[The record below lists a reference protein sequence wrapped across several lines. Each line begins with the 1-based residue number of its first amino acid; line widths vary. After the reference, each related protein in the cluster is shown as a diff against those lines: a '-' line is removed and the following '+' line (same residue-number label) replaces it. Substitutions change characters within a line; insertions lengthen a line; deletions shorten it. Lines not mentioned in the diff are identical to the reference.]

1 MERRYERPVLREVG
15 SARKLTRQQY
25 NKIGTSVDIYTALT
39 NGAVIG
45 SLVEVS
51 P

>member
-1 MERRYERPVLREVG
+1 MKSQYERPVLREVG
-15 SARKLTRQQY
+15 SARALTRQQY
-25 NKIGTSVDIYTALT
+25 NKIGNANDIYTALT

-45 SLVEVS
+45 SLVEVG